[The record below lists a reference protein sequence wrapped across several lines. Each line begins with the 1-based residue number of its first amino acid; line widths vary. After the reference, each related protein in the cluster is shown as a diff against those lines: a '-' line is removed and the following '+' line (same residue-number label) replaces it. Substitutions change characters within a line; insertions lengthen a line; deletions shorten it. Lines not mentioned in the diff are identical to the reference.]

1 MKILPIYTE
10 ALRGFGYTEEEAR
23 FLYLVATHS
32 GYFTC
37 QQFLQFVG
45 TKPGKRSVAFAR
57 KMVEKKHASSKE
69 YLRHGRV
76 FHLFSR
82 NLYEAIGRENVR
94 FRRVHSTEYIRTR
107 LIALDFILRN
117 QDFTYLESEEQKLSF
132 FCDQLGI
139 DKKILPHKRYS
150 GAIKENFTDHYF
162 VDKFPMYYNPAASL
176 PPVVT
181 FSFIDPGFESMDSF
195 RTHLDA
201 YLNLFTKLQS
211 LNFRYIATR
220 DTNFERA
227 KKVFHGTFQRLWN
240 PDGPSG
246 LLRYFRTRRTWDEKN
261 YGKLSNDDIAF
272 INEGKERFGSPELE
286 NLYRRWRAGEI
297 TENAVRSD
305 SLKFRTPSQVSFIFS
320 TVNGQAALFERHPH
334 WAVNMPVKSS
344 EETSFSGDFTS
355 DFSPG
360 RR

>member
-1 MKILPIYTE
+1 MKILPIHTE
-10 ALRGFGYTEEEAR
+10 VLRYFGYTDEEAR

-37 QQFLQFVG
+37 QQFLQFVK

-57 KMVEKKHASSKE
+57 KVVEKKHASAKE

-94 FRRVHSTEYIRTR
+94 FRRAHSTEYIRTR

-117 QDFTYLESEEQKLSF
+117 QGFTYFESEEQKLSF
-132 FCDQLGI
+132 FCDQIGI

-150 GAIKENFTDHYF
+150 GAIKDHFTDRYF
-162 VDKFPMYYNPAASL
+162 VDKFPMFYNPAFSL
-176 PPVVT
+176 PPVLT

-201 YLNLFTKLQS
+201 YLALFTKLPQ
-211 LNFRYIATR
+211 LRFYYIATR

-227 KKVFHGTFQRLWN
+227 RKLFLGTFERLWN
-240 PDGPSG
+240 PDGLSG
-246 LLRYFRTRRTWDEKN
+246 LLDYFRTRRTWDEKN
-261 YGKLSNDDIAF
+261 YSKLREHDVLFMNQ
-272 INEGKERFGSPELE
+272 GRERFGNPGIE
-286 NLYRRWRAGEI
+286 NLYQRWRAGEI
-297 TENAVRSD
+297 TESTVRSE
-305 SLKFRTPSQVSFIFS
+305 SVKFQMPSQVTFIS
-320 TVNGQAALFERHPH
+320 ATVNGQAALFERHPH
-334 WAVNMPVKSS
+334 QAVNVAVKSS
-344 EETSFSGDFTS
+344 EETSFTGDFTS
-355 DFSPG
+355 G
-360 RR
+360 VTLAWR

>member
-1 MKILPIYTE
+1 MKFLPIHTE
-10 ALRGFGYTEEEAR
+10 ALRYFGYTEEESR

-37 QQFLQFVG
+37 QQFLQFIKM
-45 TKPGKRSVAFAR
+45 KPGKRSVAFGR
-57 KMVEKKHASSKE
+57 KVVEKGHASSKE

-82 NLYEAIGRENVR
+82 NLYEAVGRENAR

-150 GAIKENFTDHYF
+150 GAIKNQHTDRYF
-162 VDKFPMYYNPAASL
+162 VDKFPMFYHPGASL
-176 PPVVT
+176 PPVMT

-201 YLNLFTKLQS
+201 YLTFFTKLPK
-211 LNFRYIATR
+211 LHFYYVATR

-227 KKVFHGTFQRLWN
+227 KKLFHRTFQRLWN
-240 PDGPSG
+240 PTGPRG
-246 LLRYFRTRRTWDEKN
+246 LFDYFRTRRTWDEKN
-261 YGKLSNDDIAF
+261 YGKLSEHDILF
-272 INEGKERFGSPELE
+272 MNQGKERFSNPGME
-286 NLYRRWRAGEI
+286 NLYQRWRAGEI
-297 TENAVRSD
+297 TENTVRSE
-305 SLKFRTPSQVSFIFS
+305 SVNFQRPSQVTFICA
-320 TVNGQAALFERHPH
+320 TVNGQTALFERHPH
-334 WAVNMPVKSS
+334 QPLSAPGKSS
-344 EETSFSGDFTS
+344 EATSFSGDFT
-355 DFSPG
+355 PEITLAWG
-360 RR
+360 

>member
-10 ALRGFGYTEEEAR
+10 ALRGFGYTEGEAR

-45 TKPGKRSVAFAR
+45 TKPGKRSVTFAR
-57 KMVEKKHASSKE
+57 KIVEKKHARSKE

-94 FRRVHSTEYIRTR
+94 FRRMHSTEYIRTR
-107 LIALDFILRN
+107 LIALDFILQNR
-117 QDFTYLESEEQKLSF
+117 DYTYLETEGQKLSF

-139 DKKILPHKRYS
+139 DKKMLPHKRYS

-162 VDKFPMYYNPAASL
+162 VDKFPMYYNPATSL
-176 PPVVT
+176 SPVVT

-201 YLNLFTKLQS
+201 YLNLFTKLES
-211 LNFRYIATR
+211 LNFPTSRPVTRISNGPRRCSMGRSSGFGTPTARLDSSVTSIHGERGTTRTIA
-220 DTNFERA
+220 
-227 KKVFHGTFQRLWN
+227 
-240 PDGPSG
+240 S
-246 LLRYFRTRRTWDEKN
+246 
-261 YGKLSNDDIAF
+261 
-272 INEGKERFGSPELE
+272 
-286 NLYRRWRAGEI
+286 
-297 TENAVRSD
+297 
-305 SLKFRTPSQVSFIFS
+305 
-320 TVNGQAALFERHPH
+320 
-334 WAVNMPVKSS
+334 
-344 EETSFSGDFTS
+344 
-355 DFSPG
+355 
-360 RR
+360 

>member
-1 MKILPIYTE
+1 VKILPIYTE
-10 ALRGFGYTEEEAR
+10 ALRGFGYREEEAR

-57 KMVEKKHASSKE
+57 KVVEKKHASSKE

-82 NLYEAIGRENVR
+82 NLYEAIGRENLR

-107 LIALDFILRN
+107 LIALDFILQN
-117 QDFTYLESEEQKLSF
+117 QDYTYLEAEGQKLSF

-139 DKKILPHKRYS
+139 DKKMLPHKRYS
-150 GAIKENFTDHYF
+150 GAIKDNFTDRYF
-162 VDKFPMYYNPAASL
+162 VDKFPMYYNPASSFA
-176 PPVVT
+176 PVVT
-181 FSFIDPGFESMDSF
+181 FSFIDRGFESTDSF
-195 RTHLDA
+195 RTHVDS

-211 LNFRYIATR
+211 LNFCYIATR

-227 KKVFHGTFQRLWN
+227 NKVFHATFQKLWN
-240 PDGPSG
+240 PDCPSG
-246 LLRYFRTRRTWDEKN
+246 LLHYFRTRRTWDDKD
-261 YGKLSNDDIAF
+261 YIKLSNEDIAF
-272 INEGKERFGSPELE
+272 INDGKERFGSPELE
-286 NLYRRWRAGEI
+286 NLYQRWRAGEI
-297 TENAVRSD
+297 NESAVRSD

-320 TVNGQAALFERHPH
+320 IVNGQTALFERHPH
-334 WAVNMPVKSS
+334 WQINMPVKSS
-344 EETSFSGDFTS
+344 EETSFTGDFTS

-360 RR
+360 RG

>member
-1 MKILPIYTE
+1 VKILPIHTE
-10 ALRGFGYTEEEAR
+10 ALRHFGYTEGEAR

-37 QQFLQFVG
+37 QQFLQFIG

-57 KMVEKKHASSKE
+57 KVVEKKHASSKE

-107 LIALDFILRN
+107 LIALDFILQN
-117 QDFTYLESEEQKLSF
+117 QDYTYLETERQKLSF

-139 DKKILPHKRYS
+139 EKTILPHKRYS
-150 GAIKENFTDHYF
+150 GAIKNNSTDRYF
-162 VDKFPMYYNPAASL
+162 VDKFPVYYNPAASL
-176 PPVVT
+176 SPVVT

-195 RTHLDA
+195 RTHMDA
-201 YLNLFTKLQS
+201 YLNLFMKLQS
-211 LNFRYIATR
+211 LNFHYIATR

-227 KKVFHGTFQRLWN
+227 NTVFHGTFQRLWD
-240 PDGPSG
+240 PDARSG
-246 LLRYFRTRRTWDEKN
+246 LLHYFHTRRTWDEKN
-261 YGKLSNDDIAF
+261 YSKLSKVDVAF
-272 INEGKERFGSPELE
+272 INDGKERFGSPELE

-305 SLKFRTPSQVSFIFS
+305 SLKFRTPSQVSIIFS
-320 TVNGQAALFERHPH
+320 TVNGQVALFQRHLH
-334 WAVNMPVKSS
+334 WAVSMPVKSS
-344 EETSFSGDFTS
+344 EETFFTGDFTS
-355 DFSPG
+355 DFRPG
-360 RR
+360 RG

>member
-1 MKILPIYTE
+1 MKILPIHTE
-10 ALRGFGYTEEEAR
+10 ALRGFGYMEEEAR

-37 QQFLQFVG
+37 RQFLQFVR
-45 TKPGKRSVAFAR
+45 TRPGKRSVAFAR
-57 KMVEKKHASSKE
+57 KVVEKKHASSKE

-94 FRRVHSTEYIRTR
+94 FRRIHSTEYVRIR

-117 QDFTYLESEEQKLSF
+117 QDFTYFESEEQKLSF

-139 DKKILPHKRYS
+139 NKKFLPHKRYS
-150 GAIKENFTDHYF
+150 GAIKTNFTDHYF
-162 VDKFPMYYNPAASL
+162 VDKFPMYYTPAASVS
-176 PPVVT
+176 PVVT
-181 FSFIDPGFESMDSF
+181 FSFIDPGFEGMDSF
-195 RTHLDA
+195 KTHLAA
-201 YLNLFTKLQS
+201 YLDLFTKLQS

-227 KKVFHGTFQRLWN
+227 KKVFHATFQGLWN

-246 LLRYFRTRRTWDEKN
+246 LLRYFHTRRTWDEKN
-261 YGKLSNDDIAF
+261 YSKLSDEDIAF
-272 INEGKERFGSPELE
+272 INDGKERFGSPELE
-286 NLYRRWRAGEI
+286 NLYRRWRVGEI
-297 TENAVRSD
+297 TESAVRSD
-305 SLKFRTPSQVSFIFS
+305 SLKFRTPSQVSIILS

-334 WAVNMPVKSS
+334 WAVNTPVKSS
-344 EETSFSGDFTS
+344 EETFFTGDFTS

-360 RR
+360 

>member
-10 ALRGFGYTEEEAR
+10 ALRGLGYTEEEAR

-57 KMVEKKHASSKE
+57 KVVEKKHGSAKE

-82 NLYEAIGRENVR
+82 NLYEAIGRGNVR
-94 FRRVHSTEYIRTR
+94 FRRVHSTGYIRTR

-117 QDFTYLESEEQKLSF
+117 PDFKYLESEEQKLSF

-139 DKKILPHKRYS
+139 DKRILPHKRYS
-150 GAIKENFTDHYF
+150 GAIKENFTDHHF

-176 PPVVT
+176 SPVVT
-181 FSFIDPGFESMDSF
+181 FSFIDPGFESTDSF
-195 RTHLDA
+195 RTHLVA
-201 YLNLFTKLQS
+201 YLDLFTKLQS
-211 LNFRYIATR
+211 LNFCYIATR

-246 LLRYFRTRRTWDEKN
+246 LLHYFRTRRTWDQKN
-261 YGKLSNDDIAF
+261 HGKLSNDDIAF
-272 INEGKERFGSPELE
+272 INDGKARFGSPDLE
-286 NLYRRWRAGEI
+286 SLYRRWCAGET

-305 SLKFRTPSQVSFIFS
+305 SLKFRTPSQVSIIFS
-320 TVNGQAALFERHPH
+320 TVNGQTALFERHPH
-334 WAVNMPVKSS
+334 WPVNMAVKSS
-344 EETSFSGDFTS
+344 EERSFRGDFTS

-360 RR
+360 RG